1 MAVNKDNGKYYI
13 GKRVSY
19 VKNLTEEYCE
29 NEIYYGS
36 GVSLPKYGLKEERDY
51 QFERSKHFTKNI
63 LHIGTDYEE
72 KEELFLELYDAEND
86 PNSYNRTNSGQ
97 SKGTTLNKIAI
108 NKDGEIRFV
117 SDKQLSSFID
127 DGWSLGTGLR
137 TLFKNDEIK
146 KVPSNQLQDFLA
158 AGWTTINPNPSTKDK
173 KWLNK
178 DGVSIMIH
186 ISKLDSYIADG
197 WLLGCV
203 YTGNSGKFFVMNNST
218 GDRCYIDPE
227 ELDEYLKLGY
237 VRCSSNPLSNKGTV
251 HVYKGENRL
260 MIDKSEVEK
269 YLSNGYT
276 LGRSFSSNKGKI
288 HIIKDS
294 EAKIIPESQ
303 LESYLAEGWVRG
315 SYVKNTHSKGR
326 IWINNGK
333 DSKLIYIEDLDKHIL
348 SGYVKG
354 RGKLK

>member
-127 DGWSLGTGLR
+127 
-137 TLFKNDEIK
+137 
-146 KVPSNQLQDFLA
+146 
-158 AGWTTINPNPSTKDK
+158 
-173 KWLNK
+173 
-178 DGVSIMIH
+178 
-186 ISKLDSYIADG
+186 DG